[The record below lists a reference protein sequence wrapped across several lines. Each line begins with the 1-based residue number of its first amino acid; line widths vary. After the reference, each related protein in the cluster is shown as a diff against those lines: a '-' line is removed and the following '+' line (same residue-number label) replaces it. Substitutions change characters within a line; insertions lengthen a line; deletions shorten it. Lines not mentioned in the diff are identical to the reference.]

1 MTKSNSTK
9 KALVFALLSTLLCVS
24 MLIGTT
30 FAWFTDT
37 ASTAVNKIV
46 SGNLDVKLEYATA
59 WDETGEPTAWADAEG
74 KTLNFRTADNNTNIL
89 WEPGCTYKL
98 PELRVVNNGTLALK
112 FKVEIS
118 GVDGNTGLMK
128 VINFTMNG
136 MELGTDISLAKG
148 ATSDVLAISAHMDE
162 AAGNEYRN
170 QEITGIGVTVYAT
183 QDTVESDSNGNT
195 YDADATV
202 DFIPVSTTEEL
213 KNVFKSAK
221 AGESVNVSLNGDVE
235 ISNNELVVVNEKQSG
250 VGVGVGDINIQ
261 ANGHTIKTTNNGTR
275 CVKIECSDTV
285 RNITITGAKIVSEST
300 VGSSSSENRGVQI
313 FSVNNATINLVNC
326 KIEMKSNDYSY
337 PVKIGGTSENLTV
350 NLTGCTLTGA
360 NCIESFGKNCIVNIT
375 DCVLNSNYGP
385 NATYCGNGIQD
396 KNGTNN
402 TYNIKNTVFNG
413 ANAQPWQTST
423 TTTIHD
429 LGGNVYNTTF
439 TAE

>member
-46 SGNLDVKLEYATA
+46 AGNLDVKLEYATA
-59 WDETGEPTAWADAEG
+59 WNETGEPTAWADAEG

-170 QEITGIGVTVYAT
+170 QEITGIGITVYAT

-195 YDADATV
+195 YDENATYPVKTAEGLKTALVSGGVVEIAGNITVADESADAINRISADATV
-202 DFIPVSTTEEL
+202 NFGDNRVVLDLPAATSATANWIGVRVAGGKVVFNANNGGVQTAANQELYAVTVGTTTTTANLIINGGTYIGGTTAVQVTKGTLTINGGFFRAYIEGDDEYNANPAYL
-213 KNVFKSAK
+213 INCIDDNYKDGSAK
-221 AGESVNVSLNGDVE
+221 VIITGGTFVNFDP
-235 ISNNELVVVNEKQSG
+235 SNNAAEGAGTNFVADDYKVVSEE
-250 VGVGVGDINIQ
+250 Q
-261 ANGHTIKTTNNGTR
+261 ANGE
-275 CVKIECSDTV
+275 VWYTV
-285 RNITITGAKIVSEST
+285 VAK
-300 VGSSSSENRGVQI
+300 
-313 FSVNNATINLVNC
+313 
-326 KIEMKSNDYSY
+326 
-337 PVKIGGTSENLTV
+337 
-350 NLTGCTLTGA
+350 
-360 NCIESFGKNCIVNIT
+360 
-375 DCVLNSNYGP
+375 
-385 NATYCGNGIQD
+385 
-396 KNGTNN
+396 
-402 TYNIKNTVFNG
+402 
-413 ANAQPWQTST
+413 
-423 TTTIHD
+423 
-429 LGGNVYNTTF
+429 
-439 TAE
+439 